1 MRLLLA
7 WAIHALCL
15 LGVAWLVPGV
25 RIDGIGHAL
34 LAAAVLGLL
43 NLLIRPVL
51 LLLTLPVTILTLGL
65 FALIINGLIFQLA
78 AYVLE
83 GFWVEG
89 FWWAVLGSL
98 VYSVSSGLCNLLV
111 LGRRA

>member
-1 MRLLLA
+1 MRILLA

-34 LAAAVLGLL
+34 VAALVLGLL
-43 NLLIRPVL
+43 NLLIRPIL

-65 FALIINGLIFQLA
+65 FTLVINGLIFQLA
-78 AYVLE
+78 AYFLD
-83 GFWVEG
+83 GFWVAG
-89 FWWAVLGSL
+89 FWWAVLGSI
-98 VYSVSSGLCNLLV
+98 VYSVGSSLCTLV
-111 LGRRA
+111 VFGRRD